1 MNNNHHQESQPPMY
15 PSIPPPLTQ
24 QEANPFHQSHPT
36 PAPEETNPFYQAPE
50 APKPQ
55 TPSITA
61 DHLEKW
67 QPAPPPPPPQDV
79 ASSSSSEQVP
89 VATPPPTFDS
99 EDLKAKAAAEAEPEK
114 WGTHVMGHPAVPT
127 CHPDNKKAA
136 LWGVNADG
144 PEKAQ
149 SFHYPYLQYQPIDN
163 NNNNN
168 KASSSNAPQS
178 MLNVFNS
185 WSHKAESMANNI
197 WRNLK
202 TGTSVS
208 GAAWAKMNLQAKA
221 LTGGGFE
228 ALYKQSFATY
238 PNEKLHKSFACYLST
253 STGPVAGTLY
263 LSNIHTAFCSDRPLS
278 FTAPSGQ
285 VTWSYYKVMVPLANV
300 ATINP
305 VEMRENT
312 TEKYLQILTIDGHD
326 FWFMGFVNYEKA
338 SKHLTQSVST
348 FVASGFAVQPP
359 TYEGPAAA
367 EYDHDHKKG
376 PAAAEHDHDHKK
388 GGD

>member
-1 MNNNHHQESQPPMY
+1 MNNSNQESQPPMY
-15 PSIPPPLTQ
+15 PSIPPPLTAH
-24 QEANPFHQSHPT
+24 EANPFLQSHPT
-36 PAPEETNPFYQAPE
+36 PAPEDINPFSQTTSPPE

-67 QPAPPPPPPQDV
+67 QPAPHDHHHHHHQDIP
-79 ASSSSSEQVP
+79 SSSSEQVP
-89 VATPPPTFDS
+89 VAAAAPPTFDS

-136 LWGVNADG
+136 LWGVAADG
-144 PEKAQ
+144 TEKAQ
-149 SFHYPYLQYQPIDN
+149 SFHYPYLQYQPVDH
-163 NNNNN
+163 NN
-168 KASSSNAPQS
+168 KASSSSNPSQS

-197 WRNLK
+197 WHNLK

-228 ALYKQSFATY
+228 AIYKQTFATY

-305 VEMRENT
+305 VVMRENP
-312 TEKYLQILTIDGHD
+312 TEKYLQIVTIDGHD

-338 SKHLTQSVST
+338 SKHLTQSIST

-359 TYEGPAAA
+359 PYEKHAGT
-367 EYDHDHKKG
+367 
-376 PAAAEHDHDHKK
+376 EHDHDHKK
-388 GGD
+388 GGDK